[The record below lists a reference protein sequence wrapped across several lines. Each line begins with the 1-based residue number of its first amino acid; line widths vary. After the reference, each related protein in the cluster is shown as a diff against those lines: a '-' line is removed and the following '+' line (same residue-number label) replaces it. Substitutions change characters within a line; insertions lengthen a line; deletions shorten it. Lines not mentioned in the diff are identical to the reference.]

1 MRSLSAA
8 QLLQVWEQ
16 GMREH
21 PVDRALT
28 LLSTCCDESRNEL
41 AGLSI
46 GRRDA
51 RLFELYELLFGPE
64 MEAFA
69 QCPECG
75 EPLEYRLSVRD
86 MRLSVPDQ
94 QQPLYLEFGATSMR
108 LRLPDS
114 TDLRATSQAHNVDNA
129 RKILLE
135 RCVVAGDG
143 QEVNSDS
150 WTDDMVEK
158 VASFLGQAD
167 PQAETLIDLSCCA
180 CRHAWQLLLDIE
192 GFLWI
197 KISTLARRFLREV
210 HALACAYGWREE
222 DILALSAMRR
232 QAYLEMAGSWA
243 TF

>member
-16 GMREH
+16 GMSEH

-28 LLSTCCDESRNEL
+28 LLSACCDESRKEL

-64 MEAFA
+64 MEAFT
-69 QCPECG
+69 QCPQCG
-75 EPLEYRLSVRD
+75 ELLEYRLSVRD
-86 MRLSVPDQ
+86 MRLDVPDQ
-94 QQPLYLEFGATSMR
+94 QQPLCLEFGASSMH

-114 TDLRATSQAHNVDNA
+114 TDLRAASRAHSVDTA

-135 RCVVAGDG
+135 RCVVADHG
-143 QEVNSDS
+143 QEVSSDF
-150 WTDDMVEK
+150 WTDDIIEQ
-158 VASFLGQAD
+158 VASFLRQAD

-197 KISTLARRFLREV
+197 KISTLARRLLREV
-210 HALACAYGWREE
+210 HALACAYGWREQ
-222 DILALSAMRR
+222 DILALSAVRR
-232 QAYLEMAGSWA
+232 QAYLEMAASWA